1 MAWLPG
7 PLRAALERWRESA
20 RDRVSLD
27 GLLAHA
33 DPREPFAARLRWL
46 ARLVRWIGRDQRPP
60 AGAETTRLSAD
71 AENARPPEPP
81 RVPEVARL
89 RFALNT
95 LDRRP
100 EWKAAVAQTLRATV
114 RDIDALELYC
124 ESGMPQQP
132 HFVGEALERLLSR
145 VLPSDP
151 YGSDLGSVLR
161 MLFPSRERAAWL
173 ERIDPEALDRVA
185 ALMGYEEGP
194 QEAGW
199 NSLHD
204 DIPDALLV
212 LVSDLRALGLKAP
225 IRRRLDGRPFRELPF
240 FGLTRAA
247 EDVVAAM
254 READAARLETASDAL
269 RGLLRECRSAL
280 VQVRLHLD
288 EHGVSLAVEYLLERM
303 LAQIVRVE
311 SLLDLLVSRE
321 PRPALVVRLLT
332 RLADDSVRS
341 TAIASLLEETTR
353 LLAKK
358 LVDRSAETGEH
369 YIARTRSEWVE
380 MLRAAAGGGAVT
392 AATVVAKFVLTAA
405 QVAPFL
411 VGLLASLNYAL
422 SFVALQLLHFT
433 LATKQPAM
441 TAPALATKLGG
452 ATTPEGVLSFL
463 DEAVHLIRTQ
473 IVGILGN
480 ILLVV
485 PATLALV
492 VPWHALSGHAFL
504 GPEKARATLASFS
517 ILGPSLFYAAFT
529 GVLLWLS
536 SLIAGSAD
544 NWFALRR
551 VGDGIAKSPRLSLL
565 LGRQRAERVARWLD
579 DNVSG
584 LAGNLSLGF
593 LLGLSPAIFAFLGVP
608 LDIRHVTLSA
618 GALGAAVEA
627 LGLATLREPAFWL
640 SALGV
645 LAIGAVNVAVS
656 FSLALALAVRSHGH
670 QREDLAHLPRRLL
683 WRLLRR
689 PGSVLLPPPAAS
701 EPAPAAAS
709 H

>member
-7 PLRAALERWRESA
+7 PLRKALERWRESA
-20 RDRVSLD
+20 QDRVSLD

-60 AGAETTRLSAD
+60 AGGETARLPAGGD
-71 AENARPPEPP
+71 TARLPEAP
-81 RVPEVARL
+81 RVAEVARL

-100 EWKAAVAQTLRATV
+100 EWKAAVARTLRATV

-132 HFVGEALERLLSR
+132 HFVGEALERLLAR

-173 ERIDPEALDRVA
+173 ERIDPETLERVA
-185 ALMGYEEGP
+185 ALMGYEEEL

-199 NSLHD
+199 NSLRD

-247 EDVVAAM
+247 EDVVAAL
-254 READAARLETASDAL
+254 REGDAARLETASEAL
-269 RGLLRECRSAL
+269 RGLLWECRSAL

-288 EHGVSLAVEYLLERM
+288 EYGVSLAVEYLLERM
-303 LAQIVRVE
+303 LAHVVRVE

-321 PRPALVVRLLT
+321 PRPALVVRFLT
-332 RLADDSVRS
+332 RLAGDSVRS
-341 TAIASLLEETTR
+341 TAIGSLLDETTR

-380 MLRAAAGGGAVT
+380 MLQAAAGGGAVT
-392 AATVVAKFVLTAA
+392 AATVIAKFALTAA
-405 QVAPFL
+405 QLAPFL
-411 VGLLASLNYAL
+411 IGLLASLNYAI
-422 SFVALQLLHFT
+422 SFVAIQLLHFT

-441 TAPALATKLGG
+441 TAPALAAKLGG
-452 ATTPEGVLSFL
+452 ASTPDGASAFL

-473 IVGILGN
+473 FVGILGN

-485 PATLALV
+485 PATLAFVL
-492 VPWHALSGHAFL
+492 PWHALTGHAFL
-504 GPEKARATLASFS
+504 GAQKAQATLASFS
-517 ILGPSLFYAAFT
+517 LLGPSLVYAALT
-529 GVLLWLS
+529 GVMLWLS
-536 SLIAGSAD
+536 SLVAGSAD

-551 VGDGIAKSPRLSLL
+551 LGDGIAKSPRLSLL
-565 LGRQRAERVARWLD
+565 LGRQRAERLAKWLD
-579 DNVSG
+579 LNVSG
-584 LAGNLSLGF
+584 LAGNVSLGF
-593 LLGLSPAIFAFLGVP
+593 LLGLSPSIFAFLGLP
-608 LDIRHVTLSA
+608 LDIRHVTLSS
-618 GALGAAVEA
+618 GALAAAVEA
-627 LGLATLREPAFWL
+627 LGPATLREPAFWL

-645 LAIGAVNVAVS
+645 LAIGVVNVAVS
-656 FSLALALAVRSHGH
+656 FSLALALALRAHGH
-670 QREDLAHLPRRLL
+670 AREGLASLPRKLL
-683 WRLLRR
+683 WRLVRS
-689 PGSVLLPPPAAS
+689 PGGVLLPPAPAAS
-701 EPAPAAAS
+701 EPPPLAR
-709 H
+709 